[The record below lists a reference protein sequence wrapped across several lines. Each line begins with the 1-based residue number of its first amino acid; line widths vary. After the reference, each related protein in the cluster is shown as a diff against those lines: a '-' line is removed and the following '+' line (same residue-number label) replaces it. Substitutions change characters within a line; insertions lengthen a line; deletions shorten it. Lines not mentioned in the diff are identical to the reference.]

1 MEQSSRDGVRVPQ
14 AASQGDAAASATT
27 GAHVGSAASPEASA
41 EPFRAYAEQLISF
54 GCEMGRLRASD
65 RLNKGMRGLPAI
77 MRTLSMAG
85 EPLSPSEI
93 AHRTGVSDARVANAL
108 RALEERG
115 LVSRSTSLSDRRRVE
130 VSLTEE
136 GAAQHKRLR
145 ENGISMVADF
155 LEELGEQDSREFA
168 RIVGRIESLMAAR
181 YEQGRQVRPPADPL
195 NLSQGAEQ
203 TGEGDNA

>member
-1 MEQSSRDGVRVPQ
+1 MEQTSWDSMRAPQ
-14 AASQGDAAASATT
+14 AAAQDDAAKAATA
-27 GAHVGSAASPEASA
+27 GAHAGGTASPEASA
-41 EPFRAYAEQLISF
+41 EAFRAYAERLIAF

-65 RLNKGMRGLPAI
+65 RLNKGMRGLPGI

-115 LVSRSTSLSDRRRVE
+115 LVSRAASPLDRRRVE

-136 GAAQHKRLR
+136 GAAQHERLR

-155 LEELGEQDSREFA
+155 LEELGEQDSREFV

-195 NLSQGAEQ
+195 GLSQHSTQ
-203 TGEGDNA
+203 TGESDRA

>member
-1 MEQSSRDGVRVPQ
+1 MEHPSRDSVRESQ
-14 AASQGDAAASATT
+14 AGGRNDAATSVSSAA
-27 GAHVGSAASPEASA
+27 GAASPEASA
-41 EPFRAYAEQLISF
+41 EPFRAYAEQLIAY

-65 RLNKGMRGLPAI
+65 RINKGMRGLPAI
-77 MRTLSMAG
+77 MRTLFMAG

-115 LVSRSTSLSDRRRVE
+115 LVSRSASPSDRRRVE

-136 GAAQHKRLR
+136 GAAQHERLR
-145 ENGISMVADF
+145 VNGISMVADF
-155 LEELGEQDSREFA
+155 LEELGEQDSREFV

-181 YEQGRQVRPPADPL
+181 YEQGRQVRPPADPFS
-195 NLSQGAEQ
+195 LSQGHEA
-203 TGEGDNA
+203 TGEGDRA

>member
-1 MEQSSRDGVRVPQ
+1 MEQTSRDGVREPQ
-14 AASQGDAAASATT
+14 AAALGDAAKAATAGASA
-27 GAHVGSAASPEASA
+27 AGSASPEASA
-41 EPFRAYAEQLISF
+41 EVFRAYAERLIAF

-65 RLNKGMRGLPAI
+65 RINKGMRGLPAI

-136 GAAQHKRLR
+136 GAAQHERLR

-155 LEELGEQDSREFA
+155 LEELGEQDSREFV

-181 YEQGRQVRPPADPL
+181 YEQGRQVRPPADPFS
-195 NLSQGAEQ
+195 LSQGHEA
-203 TGEGDNA
+203 TGEGDRA